1 MNNHTK
7 SSIYQQQP
15 VSEDRLMHTIGH
27 AAPGMI
33 MSNPENPA
41 DQGYPDDAAYRA
53 LFTASPAAMLLL
65 EPDDMRV
72 LDASHGACALLGR
85 PIQGIV
91 GMKPTHWAPGQS
103 GQLARM
109 AGEAVAENQAGTQ
122 ALEIGRVDGALLEV
136 NCSIRAVTVQ
146 KRKLLLVALG
156 ETPEPRG
163 KLIGATGEADK
174 THPVLTE
181 AERRER
187 DRQNIIAA
195 LEACNGKVFGRSGAA
210 QLLGIPATTLASRI
224 KAMGIPQKSRRK
236 NHEKRQRTLKA
247 TA

>member
-1 MNNHTK
+1 
-7 SSIYQQQP
+7 
-15 VSEDRLMHTIGH
+15 MHTLGH
-27 AAPGMI
+27 AAPRMI
-33 MSNPENPA
+33 MAKPENPT
-41 DQGYPDDAAYRA
+41 DQGVPDDAAYRA
-53 LFTASPAAMLLL
+53 LFSASPAALLLL

-85 PIQGIV
+85 PIQDVVGI
-91 GMKPTHWAPGQS
+91 KPTHWAPGRPR
-103 GQLARM
+103 QLVRM
-109 AGEAVAENQAGTQ
+109 VEQAVTEGQAGTQ
-122 ALEIGRVDGALLEV
+122 ALEIGLVDGALLEV

-156 ETPEPRG
+156 EASEPRE
-163 KLIGATGEADK
+163 KRTEATAAAEEAQK

-195 LEACNGKVFGRSGAA
+195 LEACHGKVFGRSGAA
-210 QLLGIPATTLASRI
+210 ELLGIPATTLASRI
-224 KAMGIPQKSRRK
+224 KAMGITQV
-236 NHEKRQRTLKA
+236 RQRKSTHKGKRCLKA